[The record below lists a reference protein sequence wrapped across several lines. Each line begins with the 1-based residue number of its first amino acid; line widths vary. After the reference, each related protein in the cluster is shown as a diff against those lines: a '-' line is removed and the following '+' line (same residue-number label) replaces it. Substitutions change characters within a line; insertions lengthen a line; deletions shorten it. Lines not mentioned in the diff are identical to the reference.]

1 MRRQL
6 PASVGKAL
14 VLGTQVDLLLE
25 GKQWLNSEIGSS
37 INNNNNNNNDD
48 DVALTKDM
56 NDLQV
61 ADTEVTNDVVA
72 TPIPAARP
80 VSPEEEAD
88 VDAEIAPIVPK
99 KLSMQDRMMRVQ
111 NIGVSSF
118 NT

>member
-48 DVALTKDM
+48 V
-56 NDLQV
+56 
-61 ADTEVTNDVVA
+61 
-72 TPIPAARP
+72 
-80 VSPEEEAD
+80 
-88 VDAEIAPIVPK
+88 
-99 KLSMQDRMMRVQ
+99 
-111 NIGVSSF
+111 
-118 NT
+118 